1 MTTIDFPSFS
11 SGPRAAVRTSRRPV
25 ATVPSGGSGARSLP
39 AEARPSVAQRLA
51 SLVGTL
57 LMIVAVIAVLFFAIG
72 PRFLGYQTATM
83 LTGSMAPGIMP
94 GDVVVT
100 TLQPV
105 SEIEVGDVISYH
117 IPVEDHRVET
127 HRVTEVVRGADGTT
141 AVRTQGDAND
151 AVDPWLAT
159 LEGENVYQAAAVIPE
174 VGNVIRALRT
184 PAVSH
189 VLVYGVPAVL
199 VGALLLMIWS
209 RREEEDDD
217 AVPGSG
223 TSVGTVRGTVRGTVG
238 GSGRVPGSSPR
249 TDHPVLDRGI
259 LDNLGVE
266 LSSHAGALLFAGT
279 FVEMLPQRIGA
290 VEAALMARDADAAVV
305 ALLSLT
311 VSASMVGARRLEE
324 ESSAALELIG
334 RPTTHRSLV
343 ARLRQHGADVSSALD
358 AIRHQDVRPH

>member
-11 SGPRAAVRTSRRPV
+11 SGPRAAVRTSPAPV
-25 ATVPSGGSGARSLP
+25 ASVRSGDSGAPPVRADPRRSV
-39 AEARPSVAQRLA
+39 VARLA
-51 SLVGTL
+51 SLLGTL

-105 SEIEVGDVISYH
+105 GGIEVGDVISYH

-189 VLVYGVPAVL
+189 ILVYGVPAVL

-209 RREEEDDD
+209 RREEDDDD
-217 AVPGSG
+217 ASEPAPGSATPAG
-223 TSVGTVRGTVRGTVG
+223 SVG
-238 GSGRVPGSSPR
+238 GSGHVPGSSPR

-290 VEAALMARDADAAVV
+290 VEAALTARDADAAVV

-334 RPTTHRSLV
+334 RPITHRALV
-343 ARLRQHGADVSSALD
+343 ARLRQHGADVSTALD
-358 AIRHQDVRPH
+358 AIRHQDVHPH